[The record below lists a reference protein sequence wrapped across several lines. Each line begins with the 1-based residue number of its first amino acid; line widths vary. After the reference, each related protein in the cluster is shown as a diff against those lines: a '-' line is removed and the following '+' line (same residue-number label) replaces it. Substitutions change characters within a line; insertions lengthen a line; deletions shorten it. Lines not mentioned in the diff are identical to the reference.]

1 MLERSFALIATK
13 ISSLLPSED
22 MVVPEAAFVMA
33 VLIAAMLQN
42 RPRECTA
49 ALSLKTARAYEEE
62 ILRERQVAFY
72 RVLKEQT

>member
-1 MLERSFALIATK
+1 
-13 ISSLLPSED
+13 
-22 MVVPEAAFVMA
+22 MVVPEAAFAMA